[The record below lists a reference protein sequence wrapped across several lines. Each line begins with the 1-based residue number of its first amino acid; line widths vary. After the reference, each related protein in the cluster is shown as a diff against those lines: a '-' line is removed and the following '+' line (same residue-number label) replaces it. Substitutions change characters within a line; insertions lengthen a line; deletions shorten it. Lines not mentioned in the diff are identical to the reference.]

1 MKIGDVVLFPCDFEN
16 YSMKTGLLMGVR
28 DNPSDVRQIE
38 MAKHHLSCVPVY
50 CEDGP
55 RQVAD
60 IFYNGKFTTCWK
72 HNIKEIKNPNL
83 EISV

>member
-16 YSMKTGLLMGVR
+16 YSMKAGLLIGVR

-38 MAKHHLSCVPVY
+38 GKKSFGSWVPDY
-50 CEDGP
+50 CKKGP
-55 RQVAD
+55 RQIAD
-60 IFYNGKFTTCWK
+60 IFYNGKVTTCWK
-72 HNIKEIKNPNL
+72 HNVKEIKNSNL